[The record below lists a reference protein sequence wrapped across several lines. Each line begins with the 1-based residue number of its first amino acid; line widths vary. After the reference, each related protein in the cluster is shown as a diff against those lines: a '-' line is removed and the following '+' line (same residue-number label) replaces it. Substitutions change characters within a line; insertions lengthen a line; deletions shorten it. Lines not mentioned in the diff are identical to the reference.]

1 MNTAAQPQR
10 VWTPFAAQVE
20 NDRLTRLLLTYALF
34 MAAAF
39 VVFIPA
45 WVMDERLLDS
55 AAIWTKPQKFNLSF
69 VVHFITLA
77 ILAQQVPRET
87 RRGPV
92 LMIFGYLAGIAL
104 VFEFVYLNTQ
114 AARGVRS
121 HFNNDGAFE
130 QIMYALMGLGA
141 VLLLTIAVAIAV
153 QVWRKADRSQQGL
166 WLGTIVGCVGAFVTT
181 VIFGFYMSG
190 VGRYVGA
197 PLEGGGE
204 VIPFFGWSRE
214 YGDLRPA
221 HFVSMHMLQTI
232 PLVGW
237 LADRQGWN
245 GRVVVIVVAVAQ
257 VALATFLFMQAR
269 AGQPM
274 WPA

>member
-1 MNTAAQPQR
+1 MSNTGEIQR

-34 MAAAF
+34 MTAAF

-45 WVMDERLLDS
+45 WVMDERMLDS

-77 ILAQQVPRET
+77 VLAQQVPRET

-153 QVWRKADRSQQGL
+153 QVWRKADRSRQGL
-166 WLGTIVGCVGAFVTT
+166 WLGTILGCIGAFVTT
-181 VIFGFYMSG
+181 VIFGFHMSS
-190 VGRYVGA
+190 VGRFVGA
-197 PLEGGGE
+197 PLTGGGE

-245 GRVVVIVVAVAQ
+245 GRIVVIVAAAAQ
-257 VALATFLFMQAR
+257 IALATFLFMQAR
-269 AGQPM
+269 AGEPM
-274 WPA
+274 WPV

>member
-1 MNTAAQPQR
+1 MSATAQPQR
-10 VWTPFAAQVE
+10 VWMPLAAQLD

-45 WVMDERLLDS
+45 WIMDTRLLDS
-55 AAIWTKPQKFNLSF
+55 AAIWTKPQKFNVSF

-77 ILAQQVPRET
+77 ILAQQIPRES
-87 RRGPV
+87 RRGPG
-92 LMIFGYLAGIAL
+92 LMIFAYLAGVGL

-121 HFNNDGAFE
+121 HFNNDGPFE

-141 VLLLTIAVAIAV
+141 VLLMTIAVAIAV
-153 QVWRKADRSQQGL
+153 QVWRKSERTHRGL
-166 WLGTIVGCVGAFVTT
+166 WLGTIVGCIGAFITT

-190 VGRYVGA
+190 EGRYVGA
-197 PLEGGGE
+197 PLTGGGE

-232 PLVGW
+232 PLAGW
-237 LADRQGWN
+237 IADRMRLN
-245 GRVVVIVVAVAQ
+245 GTIVVIVTAALQ
-257 VALATFLFMQAR
+257 IALATFLFMQAN
-269 AGQPM
+269 AGEPM
-274 WPA
+274 WPI

>member
-1 MNTAAQPQR
+1 MSNTGEIQR
-10 VWTPFAAQVE
+10 VWTPFGAQVE

-45 WVMDERLLDS
+45 WVIDERMLDS

-77 ILAQQVPRET
+77 VLAQQVPRET

-92 LMIFGYLAGIAL
+92 LMTFGYLAGIAL

-121 HFNNDGAFE
+121 HFNYDSPFE

-153 QVWRKADRSQQGL
+153 QVWRKADRSRQGL
-166 WLGTIVGCVGAFVTT
+166 WLGTILGCIGAFVTT

-190 VGRYVGA
+190 EGRYVGA
-197 PLEGGGE
+197 PLTGGGE
-204 VIPFFGWSRE
+204 TIPFFGWSRE

-232 PLVGW
+232 PFVGW

-245 GRVVVIVVAVAQ
+245 GRIVVIVAAAAQ
-257 VALATFLFMQAR
+257 IALATFLFMQAR

-274 WPA
+274 WPV

>member
-1 MNTAAQPQR
+1 MSVSTQPQR
-10 VWTPFAAQVE
+10 VWMPFAAQLD

-34 MAAAF
+34 MGAAF
-39 VVFIPA
+39 IVFIPA
-45 WVMDERLLDS
+45 WVMDTRLLDS

-77 ILAQQVPRET
+77 ILAQQIPRES
-87 RRGPV
+87 RRGPG
-92 LMIFGYLAGIAL
+92 LMTFAYLAGVGL

-121 HFNNDGAFE
+121 HFNNDGVFE
-130 QIMYALMGLGA
+130 QVMYALMGLGA
-141 VLLLTIAVAIAV
+141 VLLMTIAVAIAV
-153 QVWRKADRSQQGL
+153 QVWRKADRSQRGL
-166 WLGTIVGCVGAFVTT
+166 WLGTIVGCIGAFITT
-181 VIFGFYMSG
+181 VVFGFYMSG
-190 VGRYVGA
+190 EGRYVGA
-197 PLEGGGE
+197 PLTGGGE

-232 PLVGW
+232 PFAGW
-237 LADRQGWN
+237 IADRLRWN
-245 GRVVVIVVAVAQ
+245 GTILVIVTALAQ
-257 VALATFLFMQAR
+257 IALATLLFMQAN

>member
-1 MNTAAQPQR
+1 MTTAAQQQTAWIPLLPQLD
-10 VWTPFAAQVE
+10 
-20 NDRLTRLLLTYALF
+20 NDRLTRLLMTYALF

-39 VVFIPA
+39 LVFIPA
-45 WVMDERLLDS
+45 WVMDARVLDS

-77 ILAQQVPRET
+77 VLAQQVPRET

-92 LMIFGYLAGIAL
+92 VMTFGYLAGIAL

-121 HFNNDGAFE
+121 HFNYDSPFE

-153 QVWRKADRSQQGL
+153 QVWRKADRGRQGL
-166 WLGTIVGCVGAFVTT
+166 WLGTILGCIGAFVTT
-181 VIFGFYMSG
+181 VIFGFHMSS
-190 VGRYVGA
+190 VGRFVGA
-197 PLEGGGE
+197 PLTGGGE

-245 GRVVVIVVAVAQ
+245 GRIVVIAAAAAQ
-257 VALATFLFMQAR
+257 IALATFLFVQAR

-274 WPA
+274 WPV

>member
-1 MNTAAQPQR
+1 MSIAAQPQR
-10 VWTPFAAQVE
+10 VWTPLAAQVE

-39 VVFIPA
+39 LVFIPA
-45 WVMDERLLDS
+45 WVMDARVLDS

-77 ILAQQVPRET
+77 ILAQQVPRDT

-92 LMIFGYLAGIAL
+92 LMTFGYLAGIAL
-104 VFEFVYLNTQ
+104 VFEFVYLNVQ

-121 HFNNDGAFE
+121 HFNNDGPFE

-141 VLLLTIAVAIAV
+141 ILLLTIAVAIAV
-153 QVWRKADRSQQGL
+153 QVWRKADRSRQGL
-166 WLGTIVGCVGAFVTT
+166 WLGTIIGCIAAFVTT
-181 VIFGFYMSG
+181 VIFGFHMSS

-197 PLEGGGE
+197 PLTGGGE

-232 PLVGW
+232 PFAGW
-237 LADRQGWN
+237 LADRQRWN
-245 GRVVVIVVAVAQ
+245 AKLVVIGAAIAQ

-269 AGQPM
+269 AGEPM
-274 WPA
+274 WPT

>member
-1 MNTAAQPQR
+1 MSALSQPQTA
-10 VWTPFAAQVE
+10 WTPLLPQLD
-20 NDRLTRLLLTYALF
+20 NDRLTRLLMTYALF

-39 VVFIPA
+39 LVFIPA
-45 WVMDERLLDS
+45 WVMDARVLDS

-92 LMIFGYLAGIAL
+92 LMTFAYLAGIGL
-104 VFEFVYLNTQ
+104 VFEFIYLNTQ

-121 HFNNDGAFE
+121 HFNMDGPFE
-130 QIMYALMGLGA
+130 QALYALMGLGA
-141 VLLLTIAVAIAV
+141 VLLMTIAVAIAV
-153 QVWRKADRSQQGL
+153 QAWRKADRSRQGL
-166 WLGTIVGCVGAFVTT
+166 WLGTIIGCIAAFLTT
-181 VIFGFYMSG
+181 VIFGFHMSS

-197 PLEGGGE
+197 PLTGGGE

-221 HFVSMHMLQTI
+221 HFVSMHMLQAI
-232 PLVGW
+232 PFVGW

-245 GRVVVIVVAVAQ
+245 GRLVVIVSTAVQ
-257 VALATFLFMQAR
+257 IALGTFLFMQAR
-269 AGQPM
+269 AGQPF

>member
-1 MNTAAQPQR
+1 MNSAAHSER
-10 VWTPFAAQVE
+10 VWMPFAAQVD
-20 NDRLTRLLLTYALF
+20 NDRVTQSLLTYALF

-39 VVFIPA
+39 LVFIPA

-69 VVHFITLA
+69 VVHFLTMA
-77 ILAQQVPRET
+77 VLAQQIPREDRSST
-87 RRGPV
+87 V
-92 LMIFGYLAGIAL
+92 LLIFTYLAGIAL

-121 HFNNDGAFE
+121 HFNNDGVFE
-130 QIMYALMGLGA
+130 QVMYALMGLGA
-141 VLLLTIAVAIAV
+141 VLLMTIAVAIAV
-153 QVWRKADRSQQGL
+153 QVWRKAEGRRQGL
-166 WLGTIVGCVGAFVTT
+166 WLGTIIGFIGAFITT

-190 VGRYVGA
+190 EGRYVGA
-197 PLEGGGE
+197 PLTGGGE
-204 VIPFFGWSRE
+204 VVPFFGWSRE

-221 HFVSMHMLQTI
+221 HFVSMHMMQTI
-232 PLVGW
+232 PFIGW
-237 LADRQGWN
+237 VADRIGWKPK
-245 GRVVVIVVAVAQ
+245 VVVIVAAVAQ

-269 AGQPM
+269 SGQPF

>member
-1 MNTAAQPQR
+1 MTTTVQPQR
-10 VWTPFAAQVE
+10 VWTPLAMQVE

-39 VVFIPA
+39 LVFIPA
-45 WVMDERLLDS
+45 WVMDARLLDS

-77 ILAQQVPRET
+77 MLAQQVPRET

-92 LMIFGYLAGIAL
+92 LMTFGYLAGIAL

-121 HFNNDGAFE
+121 HFNLDGPFE
-130 QIMYALMGLGA
+130 QAMYALMGLGA

-153 QVWRKADRSQQGL
+153 QVWRKADRSRQGL
-166 WLGTIVGCVGAFVTT
+166 WLGTIIGCIGAFVTT
-181 VIFGFYMSG
+181 VIFGFYMSS

-197 PLEGGGE
+197 PLTGGGE

-232 PLVGW
+232 PLIGW

-245 GRVVVIVVAVAQ
+245 GKVVVVVAALAQ

-269 AGQPM
+269 SGQPM
-274 WPA
+274 WPV